1 MGTPIFAS
9 VSMLVSLLL
18 LLLWLCGIYHI
29 LHWFN
34 AAKLVFSLSG
44 KLKCHHSNAH
54 NTSRKIPTHR
64 PRNQWTVPQFAF
76 DSHTNSV
83 KGRRGLLPT
92 LDPNSTTPPLS
103 VHLHIPQER
112 THLNRSYQHR
122 IPLCSTVGACI
133 CSIYLYGCMWTEDGD
148 GGVAVAGWMRLLHHN

>member
-1 MGTPIFAS
+1 M
-9 VSMLVSLLL
+9 
-18 LLLWLCGIYHI
+18 CGICHI

-54 NTSRKIPTHR
+54 NASRKRSQPIDRETNGPLH
-64 PRNQWTVPQFAF
+64 
-76 DSHTNSV
+76 DSHLTVTQTVS
-83 KGRRGLLPT
+83 RGEEGCCLPSTPTPLT
-92 LDPNSTTPPLS
+92 LPLF
-103 VHLHIPQER
+103 VHLHLPQER

-133 CSIYLYGCMWTEDGD
+133 CSMYMNVCAWERGMGVQLSPVGCDYFTTTNYSGK
-148 GGVAVAGWMRLLHHN
+148 R